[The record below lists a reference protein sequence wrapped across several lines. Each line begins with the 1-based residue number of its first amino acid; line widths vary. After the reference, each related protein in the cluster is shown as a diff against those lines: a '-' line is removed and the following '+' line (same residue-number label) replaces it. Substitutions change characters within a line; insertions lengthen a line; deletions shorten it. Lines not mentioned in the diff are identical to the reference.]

1 MHYSSSAALHPQ
13 RNAMRLLSA
22 LAISVAALALPTRAA
37 DHFLTIGGGYSPSGN
52 QVSLERNVLFFRDVL
67 GDLYKGNA
75 PAHEVFFADGND
87 PGRDLQYLDPAW
99 DVPEV
104 NRLLARLDDNEDDL
118 GVRYRNHEIP
128 NLTGP
133 SRRRDIRRWF
143 TDVGAKLKSG
153 DRLVLY
159 VTGHG
164 GHSVGDNFANNH
176 IHLWA
181 GGRLPMREMA
191 GMLDGLPQGVS
202 VVVVM
207 VQCYSGGFADLVF
220 AGGQS
225 TAGAPKTVR
234 CGFFATSADRVAAG
248 CTASV
253 NEADYEDYSSSFWAA
268 LRGRTRTGAAVDKSS
283 CDFDHDGIVTFA
295 EAHAHVLL
303 SDDSIDVPNCTSDR
317 FLRLHSD
324 PGASGGRLIS
334 AEEMLARLEAVASPL
349 DKAVIDGLSKQLEI
363 GASPPSAQYRYA
375 AAKELGDSLM
385 ARHKAGERQSKELQG
400 KYDRARKAIA
410 ESVELRWPE
419 LHNHWDPAVA
429 KLLRDEPDAVVKAIK
444 SHPRYAEFDK
454 MGAALD
460 GMSSRDDALE
470 QKWAKSQ
477 RLMRALERV
486 ALAHNIEKVADP
498 EILARYKALI
508 AAENGTLGT
517 PTPPT
522 AAPR

>member
-1 MHYSSSAALHPQ
+1 LVCSIVSTRSAH
-13 RNAMRLLSA
+13 
-22 LAISVAALALPTRAA
+22 AA

-67 GDLYKGNA
+67 NDLYKDSGV

-87 PGRDLQYLDPAW
+87 PGRDVQYADPAW
-99 DVPEV
+99 DVPEAY
-104 NRLLARLDDNEDDL
+104 RLLARLDNDEDDL

-128 NLTGP
+128 NVAGP
-133 SRRRDIRRWF
+133 SGRRDIRRWF
-143 TDVGAKLKSG
+143 TDAGSKLASG
-153 DRLVLY
+153 DRLILY

-164 GHSVGDNFANNH
+164 GHSNGDNFANNY
-176 IHLWA
+176 IALWG
-181 GGRLPMREMA
+181 GGRLTMRELA
-191 GMLDGLPQGVS
+191 GMLDGLPEGVS
-202 VVVVM
+202 VIVVM

-234 CGFFATSADRVAAG
+234 CGFFATSADRMASG
-248 CTASV
+248 CTSSV
-253 NEADYEDYSSSFWAA
+253 DEANYEDYSSSFWAA
-268 LRGRTRTGAAVDKSS
+268 LRGRTRTGVAVDKAG
-283 CDFDHDGIVTFA
+283 CDFDHDGVVTFA

-324 PGASGGRLIS
+324 PGSSGGRLMS
-334 AEEMLARLEAVASPL
+334 AEDMLARLEAVATPL

-363 GASPPSAQYRYA
+363 GAAPPSAQYRYA
-375 AAKELGDSLM
+375 AAKELGDSLR
-385 ARHKAGERQSKELQG
+385 ARHKASDQQSKELRV
-400 KYDRARKAIA
+400 KYDRARTSIA

-429 KLLRDEPDAVVKAIK
+429 KLLREEPDAVVKAIK

-454 MGAALD
+454 MHTALD

-486 ALAHNIEKVADP
+486 ALAHNIEKVADAD
-498 EILARYKALI
+498 ILARYKALI

-517 PTPPT
+517 S
-522 AAPR
+522 AQR